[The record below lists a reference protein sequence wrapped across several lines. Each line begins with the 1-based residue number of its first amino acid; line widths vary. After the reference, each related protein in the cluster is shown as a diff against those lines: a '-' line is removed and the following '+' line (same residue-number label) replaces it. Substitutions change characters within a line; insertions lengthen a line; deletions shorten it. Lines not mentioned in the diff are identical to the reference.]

1 MVYMVCRDSRDKL
14 RGWWHWQVITISRSL
29 TGQSGRIAC
38 NIEIRNAFVI
48 VTVIASSMV
57 HVSCVIVRVVIVIVR
72 VVWLCLFVGIGLSGL
87 LRPPSKQNLL
97 LSVNTE
103 GPSSSQVQHQILDS
117 LSIQLYQLSQL
128 MR

>member
-1 MVYMVCRDSRDKL
+1 MVYMVCRDRL
-14 RGWWHWQVITISRSL
+14 RGCWHWQVITISRSL
-29 TGQSGRIAC
+29 SGQSGRIAC
-38 NIEIRNAFVI
+38 NIEIRNAVDI

-57 HVSCVIVRVVIVIVR
+57 HVSWVIVRDVVVIVRVVR
-72 VVWLCLFVGIGLSGL
+72 LCLFVRIGLSGL
-87 LRPPSKQNLL
+87 LRPSSKQNLF

-103 GPSSSQVQHQILDS
+103 GPSSSQVHHQILDS

>member
-14 RGWWHWQVITISRSL
+14 RGWWHWQVTTISRSL

-57 HVSCVIVRVVIVIVR
+57 HVSCV
-72 VVWLCLFVGIGLSGL
+72 LSGL
-87 LRPPSKQNLL
+87 LLSLL
-97 LSVNTE
+97 GLSGCVFLL
-103 GPSSSQVQHQILDS
+103 GLD
-117 LSIQLYQLSQL
+117 
-128 MR
+128 